1 MKRTVF
7 ISILLALTVSIYA
20 QNAALAKKVLDKTAA
35 VVGNKTGASANFS
48 MSGKYGKASGTIAI
62 KGRKFH
68 ARTGQ
73 AIVWFDGKTEWTY
86 MKNTDEVNITTPT
99 EAQQQAMN
107 PYQFINIYKNGFN
120 LGVKT
125 IGSNYQVHLTAKDKK
140 RSIQEMY
147 ILINKSTYKPL
158 QVKMRQANGWTT
170 INISQFKATNISDA
184 TFIFNAKNYPD
195 AEIIDLR

>member
-1 MKRTVF
+1 M
-7 ISILLALTVSIYA
+7 
-20 QNAALAKKVLDKTAA
+20 
-35 VVGNKTGASANFS
+35 
-48 MSGKYGKASGTIAI
+48 
-62 KGRKFH
+62 
-68 ARTGQ
+68 
-73 AIVWFDGKTEWTY
+73 WFDGKTEWTY

>member
-35 VVGNKTGASANFS
+35 VVGNKTGASASFS
-48 MSGKYGKASGTIAI
+48 MSGKYGTASGTIAI

>member
-7 ISILLALTVSIYA
+7 ISILLARTVSIYA

-35 VVGNKTGASANFS
+35 VVGNKTGASASFS

-125 IGSNYQVHLTAKDKK
+125 ISSNYQVHLTAKDKK

>member
-1 MKRTVF
+1 MKRTLF
-7 ISILLALTVSIYA
+7 ISLLLALSASIFA
-20 QNAALAKKVLDKTAA
+20 QNATKARQILDKTAA
-35 VVGNKTGASANFS
+35 VVGNKSGASASFT
-48 MSGKYGKASGTIAI
+48 MSGKYGNASGTIII

-86 MKNTDEVNITTPT
+86 MKNTEEVNITTPT

-107 PYQFINIYKNGFN
+107 PYQFINIYKNGFT
-120 LGVKT
+120 LGMKT
-125 IGSNYQVHLTAKDKK
+125 VGANYQVHLTAQNKK

-147 ILINKSTYKPL
+147 ILINKSTYKPV

-170 INISQFKATNISDA
+170 INISKFKASNISDA
-184 TFIFNAKNYPD
+184 TFIFNPKNYPD

>member
-48 MSGKYGKASGTIAI
+48 MSGKYGTASGTIAI

>member
-35 VVGNKTGASANFS
+35 VVGNKTGASASFS
-48 MSGKYGKASGTIAI
+48 MSGKYGKAAGTIAI

>member
-35 VVGNKTGASANFS
+35 VVGNKTGASASFS

>member
-1 MKRTVF
+1 M
-7 ISILLALTVSIYA
+7 LALTVSIYA

-35 VVGNKTGASANFS
+35 VVGNKTGASASFS

>member
-35 VVGNKTGASANFS
+35 VVGNKTGASASFS
-48 MSGKYGKASGTIAI
+48 MSGKYGTASGTIAI

-184 TFIFNAKNYPD
+184 TFIFNAKNYRD